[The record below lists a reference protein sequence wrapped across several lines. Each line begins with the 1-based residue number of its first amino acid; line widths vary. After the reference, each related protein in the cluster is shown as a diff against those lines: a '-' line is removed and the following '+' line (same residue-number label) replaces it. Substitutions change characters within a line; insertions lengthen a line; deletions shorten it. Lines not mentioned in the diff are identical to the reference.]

1 MNFLVPLLKDF
12 DFEARF
18 NVISYDFY
26 LTSGGELLPARGNA
40 GPMYSPAV
48 TNLIDRAKPNDMMV
62 FDNVKVR
69 GPDGKTRKIPGMS
82 FQIF

>member
-1 MNFLVPLLKDF
+1 LKNF

-26 LTSGGELLPARGNA
+26 LTSGGELLPARDNA
-40 GPMYSPAV
+40 GPMYSGAV
-48 TNLIDRAKPNDMMV
+48 SNLLDRAKPNDLIV
-62 FDNVKVR
+62 FDNIKVQ